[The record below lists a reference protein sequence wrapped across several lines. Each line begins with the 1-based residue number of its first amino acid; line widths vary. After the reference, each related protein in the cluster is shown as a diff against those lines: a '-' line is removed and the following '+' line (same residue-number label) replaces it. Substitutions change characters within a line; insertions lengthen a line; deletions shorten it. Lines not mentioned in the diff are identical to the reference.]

1 MARKMG
7 TNGAQVFQRVADSI
21 ARQTADGT
29 YTIDDAGRA
38 CFTHEALTVRCSN
51 TPESIACVIA
61 KYRRGLPRSGRTAQ
75 PRH

>member
-7 TNGAQVFQRVADSI
+7 TNGAEVFHRVADSI

-29 YTIDDAGRA
+29 YTIDWEGRA

-51 TPESIACVIA
+51 TPESIARVIA
-61 KYRRGLPRSGRTAQ
+61 KYRRGLPRGGRSAQ
-75 PRH
+75 PRR